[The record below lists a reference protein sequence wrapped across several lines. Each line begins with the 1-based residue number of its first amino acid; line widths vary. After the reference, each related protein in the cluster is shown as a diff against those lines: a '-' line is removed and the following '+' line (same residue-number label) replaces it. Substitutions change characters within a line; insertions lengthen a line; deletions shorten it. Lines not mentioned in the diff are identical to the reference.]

1 MTLRRPVK
9 PMIPVED
16 YEKLGFVSNDLAQQN
31 CLNTEV
37 SDNPTVNLEIDV
49 GNEKVVLETHYKFK
63 IEDIKIE
70 NNVSTNYGVKDRVSI
85 KYHIYTVIDEEGF
98 EFELVQKYN
107 ISNNINSNFYGI
119 YKALTGKVPIG
130 KINLGELLG
139 IKGGCEVKNINMDDG
154 SIFPKIVNLNAEIK
168 EE

>member
-85 KYHIYTVIDEEGF
+85 KYHLYTIIDEQKL
-98 EFELVQKYN
+98 EFQLVQKYN
-107 ISNNINSNFYGI
+107 ISNNKNSNFYRM
-119 YKALTGKVPIG
+119 YTDLMQKTPVG
-130 KINLGELLG
+130 KIDLRELLG
-139 IKGGCEVKNINMDDG
+139 IEGNCEVKNINMDNG
-154 SIFPKIVNLNAEIK
+154 NIFPKIVNLNAEIK
-168 EE
+168 KE